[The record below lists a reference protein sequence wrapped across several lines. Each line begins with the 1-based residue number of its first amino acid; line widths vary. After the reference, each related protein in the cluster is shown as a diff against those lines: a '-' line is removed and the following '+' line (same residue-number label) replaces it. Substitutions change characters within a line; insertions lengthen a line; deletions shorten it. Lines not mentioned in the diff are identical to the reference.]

1 MMSASAVQQVEIPLE
16 LAQRAAEFSGRTWV
30 LDEIL
35 DWINGDGRYLFCIG
49 EPGSGKSALSA
60 WLCGEGRLPAD
71 TTTAAKLERI
81 RNIWRSA
88 HFCLA
93 GDLTTVNPSGFAQS
107 LAKNLS
113 DRYDDYA
120 VAVID
125 HLAPKTNIHQEAREN
140 WGRMVA
146 LEIGNLIVA
155 SSDPLDVYYRTI
167 AAPLQELEKRRPDLK
182 LFLLIDALDE
192 ANAAP
197 LPNIV
202 TLLAQSKGLPRGVRF
217 LLTSRPEPRIL
228 DQFPSAP
235 RIDLSSQ
242 ERRDDADSDIREY
255 VTLRTVAD
263 PAIEAAVASSG
274 PAAVISKLVS
284 VAEGNFLYMK
294 FLLDEAAH
302 GRSLSDLN
310 SLPKGLYALYRE
322 YLDRMMPQSLSAIPT
337 NEARADAMLRLLATL
352 SVAAAPVG
360 AATLADWLGLRPEE
374 VTRLLVELSQV
385 VEREGDGYRL
395 YHRSIAEF
403 FDRAEYPEGPVRTVN
418 RYYRGAAEQ
427 HERIAQFYLAR
438 YCTGWEACDSYGLR
452 HLSSH
457 LHRLASKE
465 TYRREL
471 YGLIAK
477 PVMDAKLARFGSHL
491 VFAGDV
497 AQALATAQ
505 GETPPN
511 HIELVKATLV
521 ATELVWR
528 AKAVPLDALTLMVR
542 LGRVDEAIDR
552 AGLLPDP
559 AFRTDALL
567 RVAETLAKGEAPEI
581 ANDLLNRILTEKG
594 VDAGKLTRTRQL
606 QIAILVR
613 LENFEEARRVAAE
626 LPQQYERA
634 ALNTIVHGLIEA
646 GRFDKARRWAD
657 SSDVYRNV
665 NLEVIASIDCK
676 SGFEAAIEATDRLSP
691 EERQSA
697 LVEWTRRLI
706 REERIDDAVA
716 IGRGLGG
723 DSLDA
728 ALEARVRRLTAGGNY
743 DDARMSAGEIAG
755 EWRRD
760 NNLDEI
766 AAAAAAHG
774 DFQAAF
780 AAADGVRKYHKPKAL
795 AAILK
800 TASDQDGFAAAL
812 SLADSLAEPDRTAAL
827 EEFAVSLLE
836 AGASALA
843 LNVVKHLTP
852 PAGEKVLEQWTDK
865 MTGGGN
871 YRDAW
876 ATAARITETWRRRQV
891 CGRILEHAG
900 RDRDFAVALELA
912 ASPAGDFEATEM
924 LGHVLLSPGSVQSAV
939 LDTVRKRFTGY
950 SRSLALSGLASRLSE
965 RSHFNRAL
973 SLVGEIE
980 EQGARDQTRR
990 ELVNR
995 CIAAG
1000 NLDQAL
1006 SVAGMI
1012 ESAAERSVA
1021 RAVVARHLGQAG
1033 QAVVAAQ
1040 TAQEAIATLPSAA
1053 DADLSLTASSAA
1065 AQALWLAGHEG
1076 VARDVLA
1083 PAKLRPG
1090 ATEAARVELIR
1101 ALALTGRGVEAL
1113 ALASEVEDHLEK
1125 AKAFGEATLALARS
1139 GLVAEMEAAVP
1150 CVLQALPENS
1160 YGRYEV
1166 LTNLLHSF
1174 VLVRRYDLAPT
1185 ALGLV
1190 EGYEKKRIIS
1200 AVARVAADDIAGTL
1214 ELSKLLDSWPD
1225 RAEFLAEAAR
1235 AAASP
1240 AAEELAREV
1249 VTLAATAP
1257 DDWMRRDLLAKM
1269 AALFADAGA
1278 YNLLDS
1284 LMQSAGPDAKTI
1296 IFDRIADHFLKAGKD
1311 RTALELLNRLGDRQE
1326 VVRAL
1331 ATQAMALASQGS
1343 WRQGWTALK
1352 PILPSASAQSLAV
1365 ILRRAVEQ
1373 SDLAAGV
1380 SEMQAVLGP
1389 KLYQEVLR
1397 STGSALL
1404 QESEVELAVRLLP
1417 ELDSGNE
1424 KDYLLSKIAA
1434 LLAEAQRF
1442 DRALELAGAIT
1453 QEYRRADEVAG
1464 VLQRMATVRGL
1475 PEALAAAATI
1485 PDRKAKA
1492 KALSGMVQ
1500 KLIEIDRH
1508 QAAAVART
1516 IEPDERESAIEVLA
1530 RAGELEAA
1538 WNLTREMPDS
1548 WEKFQAREHV
1558 AVAAARAGN
1567 LDLAFEVVTAEP
1579 DHWRNATIWSQITKE
1594 VARTGNFERATELA
1608 DRIEH
1613 SGPKAEALA
1622 GLGQLTL
1629 DAGLREKAAQFLQAA
1644 LRAAET
1650 GQDSAHQYDGPLH
1663 DLAVAIA
1670 RRNKPEI
1677 AAGIAAEISPDT
1689 WHRVDALLSLGW
1701 AWWRAKNEKNALVVV
1716 SDAWGAAQGI
1726 TDPNVRASQ
1735 GGYTVNLLLALGER
1749 RRLDRFLQSARR
1761 DAARGAAALV
1771 FAVVAFRIAE
1781 AATRKPD
1788 KRLNQTSKPLPRL
1801 ERARTVF
1808 SNWTLRA
1815 HAARLARAAVH
1826 DAATLPDRT
1835 RARVLVWAAIAF
1847 RQAGRKRRAAALT
1860 VRALELSTGIEEVD
1874 RIWNWSALALASGR
1888 AGDSSQTAELLGRA
1902 LSEAE
1907 TLASPE
1913 RALREQLLDTLCEVG
1928 SREQIERSLSLVAR
1942 FNLPTQSRLLSAF
1955 VSRLWWLGKGDQAAE
1970 IRRRVIDLV
1979 KNSDVSVRSAAIEQ
1993 AVAAIVDP
2001 SDRDLPTTLLTGLRS
2016 ETGAR
2021 QKATVGGQIARALA
2035 QLGRR
2040 NLAAFAE
2047 ELVRWTS
2054 KVDDPE
2060 AKLRAL
2066 SAAAEALS
2074 VSGKPDRA
2082 LDVFRQALV
2091 YARLLDPGGIVFAFS
2106 CVVPALAA
2114 KGDDATLTGVCDA
2127 IINVRRWWLPAGRPQ
2142 RCQQSPLR
2150 RDDRQRGG
2158 PGASPFGPALG

>member
-30 LDEIL
+30 LDAIL
-35 DWINGDGRYLFCIG
+35 DWIDGDGRYLFCIG

-60 WLCGEGRLPAD
+60 WLCGEGRLPTD
-71 TTTAAKLERI
+71 TTAAAKLERI
-81 RNIWRSA
+81 RNIWRGA

-93 GDLTTVNPSGFAQS
+93 GDLTTVNPSGFAQN

-192 ANAAP
+192 ANAVQ

-228 DQFPSAP
+228 DQFPGAP

-263 PAIEAAVASSG
+263 PAIGAAVAGTG
-274 PAAVISKLVS
+274 PAAMESKLVS

-322 YLDRMMPQSLSAIPT
+322 YLDRMMPQSLRPAPD

-403 FDRAEYPEGPVRTVN
+403 FDRTEYSEGAARTVN

-427 HERIAQFYLAR
+427 HERIAQFYLSR
-438 YCTGWEACDSYGLR
+438 YRDGWEACDSYGLR

-477 PVMDAKLARFGSHL
+477 PVMEAKLARSGSHL

-511 HIELVKATLV
+511 DIELVKATLV

-528 AKAVPLDALTLMVR
+528 AKAVPLDALSLMVR
-542 LGRVDEAIDR
+542 LGRIDEAIDR
-552 AGLLPDP
+552 ARLLPDS
-559 AFRTDALL
+559 ALRIEALL
-567 RVAETLAKGEAPEI
+567 RVAETLAKGEAPES
-581 ANDLLNRILTEKG
+581 ATDLLNRVRTEEG
-594 VDAGKLTRTRQL
+594 VDARTLTRTRQL
-606 QIAILVR
+606 QIEILVR
-613 LENFEEARRVAAE
+613 LENFEEARHVAAE
-626 LPQQYERA
+626 LPQQYRRA
-634 ALNTIVHGLIEA
+634 ALNRIVQGLIEA
-646 GRFDKARRWAD
+646 GRFDEARQCAD
-657 SSDVYRNV
+657 SREVYRNI
-665 NLEVIASIDCK
+665 NLEMIASIDRK
-676 SGFEAAIEATDRLSP
+676 SGFEAAIEATNRLSP
-691 EERQSA
+691 QERQSV
-697 LVEWTRRLI
+697 LVDWTQRLI
-706 REERIDDAVA
+706 KEDRINEAVA
-716 IGRGLGG
+716 VGSELGG
-723 DSLDA
+723 DSLDV
-728 ALEARVRRLTAGGNY
+728 ALEARARRLIAAGNY
-743 DDARMSAGEIAG
+743 DEARISAGEIAG
-755 EWRRD
+755 EWRR
-760 NNLDEI
+760 NNNMDEI
-766 AAAAAAHG
+766 ATAAAANG
-774 DFQAAF
+774 NFPAALG
-780 AAADGVRKYHKPKAL
+780 AADATSKYHKPKAL

-800 TASDQDGFAAAL
+800 SASDKDGVAAAL
-812 SLADSLAEPDRTAAL
+812 SLADSLSKSDQAEAL
-827 EEFAVSLLE
+827 EEFALSLLE

-843 LNVVKHLTP
+843 LNVVKHLSP
-852 PAGEKVLEQWTDK
+852 PAGEKVLEQWAEK
-865 MTGGGN
+865 MARGGN
-871 YRDAW
+871 YLEAW
-876 ATAARITETWRRRQV
+876 ATAAGITVTWRRKQV
-891 CGRILEHAG
+891 CGHILEHAG
-900 RDRDFAVALELA
+900 RNRDFAAALELA
-912 ASPAGDFEATEM
+912 ASPAADFEAAEM
-924 LGHVLLSPGSVQSAV
+924 LGHVLLSPGSVQSEV

-950 SRSLALSGLASRLSE
+950 SRSFAVSGFASRLSE
-965 RSHFNRAL
+965 RSELNRAL

-980 EQGARDQTRR
+980 DQGTRDRTRR

-995 CIAAG
+995 CIATG

-1006 SVAGMI
+1006 SVASVI

-1021 RAVVARHLGQAG
+1021 RAIVARHLAQTGQT
-1033 QAVVAAQ
+1033 VLAAQ
-1040 TAQEAIATLPSAA
+1040 TAQEAIATFPSAA
-1053 DADLSLTASSAA
+1053 DADLGLTASSAA
-1065 AQALWLAGHEG
+1065 VQALWLAGHEA

-1083 PAKLRPG
+1083 AAELSPG
-1090 ATEAARVELIR
+1090 ATEPARVEFIR
-1101 ALALTGRGVEAL
+1101 ALALTGRGGEAL
-1113 ALASEVEDHLEK
+1113 AVASGVEDDLEK
-1125 AKAFGEATLALARS
+1125 AKAMAEATLALARS
-1139 GLVAEMEAAVP
+1139 RHVAEMEAAIP
-1150 CVLQALPENS
+1150 CVLKVLPKNS
-1160 YGRYEV
+1160 YCRFEV
-1166 LTNLLHSF
+1166 LTTLLHSI
-1174 VLVRRYDLAPT
+1174 VLVRRYDLAPM
-1185 ALGLV
+1185 ALGLM
-1190 EGYEKKRIIS
+1190 EGDERKRAIS
-1200 AVARVAADDIAGTL
+1200 AVARMAPVDVAGTI

-1225 RAEFLAEAAR
+1225 RAVFLAEAAHT
-1235 AAASP
+1235 AASP
-1240 AAEELAREV
+1240 VAEELAREV

-1257 DDWMRRDLLAKM
+1257 DDWMRRNLLAKM

-1284 LMQSAGPDAKTI
+1284 VMQAAGPDAKTI
-1296 IFDRIADHFLKAGKD
+1296 IFDHIANHFFKTGKD
-1311 RTALELLNRLGDRQE
+1311 GIARELLNRLGDQQE

-1343 WRQGWTALK
+1343 WRQGWAALK
-1352 PILPSASAQSLAV
+1352 PILPSASAQPLAS
-1365 ILRRAVEQ
+1365 ILRRAAEQ

-1389 KLYQEVLR
+1389 KLYQDVLR
-1397 STGSALL
+1397 STASGLL

-1424 KDYLLSKIAA
+1424 KDHLLSKIATF
-1434 LLAEAQRF
+1434 LAEAQRF

-1464 VLQRMATVRGL
+1464 VLQRMATVRGV
-1475 PEALAAAATI
+1475 PEALAAAGTI
-1485 PDRKAKA
+1485 PDGKAKG
-1492 KALSGMVQ
+1492 KALSRLVQ
-1500 KLIEIDRH
+1500 KLVEIDRH
-1508 QAAAVART
+1508 QAATVAQA
-1516 IEPDERESAIEVLA
+1516 IDPDQRESAVEVLA
-1530 RAGELEAA
+1530 RAGELAAA
-1538 WNLTREMPDS
+1538 WKLAREMPDS
-1548 WEKFQAREHV
+1548 WEEGKAREHV
-1558 AVAAARAGN
+1558 AVAAVRAGN
-1567 LDLAFEVVTAEP
+1567 LDLAFDVAAAGR
-1579 DHWRNATIWSQITKE
+1579 DDWRNATIWNQITKE
-1594 VARTGNFERATELA
+1594 VARTGDFERATELA
-1608 DRIEH
+1608 DRIER
-1613 SGPKAEALA
+1613 SGPQAEALA

-1644 LRAAET
+1644 LRVAEM
-1650 GQDSAHQYDGPLH
+1650 GQDRAHQYDGPLH
-1663 DLAVAIA
+1663 DLVAAIA
-1670 RRNKPEI
+1670 KRNKPEI
-1677 AAGIAAEISPDT
+1677 AAGIAAEISLDT
-1689 WHRVDALLSLGW
+1689 WQRVNALRYLGW
-1701 AWWRAKNEKNALVVV
+1701 AWRRAKNDKNALAAA
-1716 SDAWGAAQGI
+1716 SDAWGAAQTI

-1735 GGYTVNLLLALGER
+1735 DGYTVNLLLALGER
-1749 RRLDRFLQSARR
+1749 RRLDRLLQSAKS
-1761 DAARGAAALV
+1761 DAAPGAAALV
-1771 FAVVAFRIAE
+1771 FAVVALRIAE
-1781 AATRKPD
+1781 AATRKPE
-1788 KRLNQTSKPLPRL
+1788 KRTHQTSTPLPKL

-1815 HAARLARAAVH
+1815 YAARLAGAAVH
-1826 DAATLPDRT
+1826 DAAMLPDGS

-1860 VRALELSTGIEEVD
+1860 VRALKLSEGIEEVD

-1907 TLASPE
+1907 TLVSPE
-1913 RALREQLLDTLCEVG
+1913 RALREQFLDTLCEVG
-1928 SREQIERSLSLVAR
+1928 SREQIERVLSLVAR
-1942 FNLPTQSRLLSAF
+1942 FNLPTQSGFLSAF
-1955 VSRLWWLGKGDQAAE
+1955 VSRVWWLGKGDETAE
-1970 IRRRVIDLV
+1970 IRRRLIDLV
-1979 KNSDVSVRSAAIEQ
+1979 KNSDVSVRSTVIEQ
-1993 AVAAIVDP
+1993 AVTAIVDP
-2001 SDRDLPTTLLTGLRS
+2001 SDRDLPTTLLTGLR
-2016 ETGAR
+2016 TVTVAQ

-2035 QLGRR
+2035 QVGWR
-2040 NLAAFAE
+2040 NLTTLAE

-2054 KVDDPE
+2054 KVDDPQ
-2060 AKLRAL
+2060 AKFRAL

-2074 VSGKPDRA
+2074 VSGKSDRA

-2091 YARLLDPGGIVFAFS
+2091 YARLLDPGSVVFAFG
-2106 CVVPALAA
+2106 CVVPALAT
-2114 KGDDATLTGVCDA
+2114 KGDEATLTSVCDV
-2127 IINVRRWWLPAGRPQ
+2127 IVNVRRWWPPR
-2142 RCQQSPLR
+2142 
-2150 RDDRQRGG
+2150 
-2158 PGASPFGPALG
+2158 